1 MRSYA
6 MIYFAEV
13 GKLKAQVWDLG
24 GQESIRPYWRS
35 YYQAQEAV
43 IFVVDSCDSDRMEIA
58 RRELMNIIEE
68 EELRT
73 AVVCVFANKQDM
85 PQALSTAEIAE
96 NLGLSS
102 IVDKKWTIIA
112 TSALRGEGLKEGFEW
127 IAESIK
133 DKK

>member
-1 MRSYA
+1 MRCGDWG
-6 MIYFAEV
+6 AEV

-35 YYQAQEAV
+35 YYQEQEAV
-43 IFVVDSCDSDRMEIA
+43 IFVVDSCDGERMEFA
-58 RRELMNIIEE
+58 QRELMNIISE
-68 EELRT
+68 EELRK

-85 PQALSTAEIAE
+85 PQALSTAQIAE

-102 IVDKKWTIIA
+102 IVDKKWTIIG